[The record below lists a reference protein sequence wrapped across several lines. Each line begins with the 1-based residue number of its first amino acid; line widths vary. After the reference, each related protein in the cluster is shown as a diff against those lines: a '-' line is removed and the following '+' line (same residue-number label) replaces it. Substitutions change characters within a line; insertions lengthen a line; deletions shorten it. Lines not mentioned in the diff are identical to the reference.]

1 MKKVAII
8 SRALQMNGATKAL
21 VEMLKRIDYSMIEID
36 LWVLDFSE
44 LAEEWVSQIPDK
56 VVIKKIPRYDIGVI
70 SEGGVKISN
79 SFCKGGYSW
88 I

>member
-44 LAEEWVSQIPDK
+44 LAEECVSQIPDK
-56 VVIKKIPRYDIGVI
+56 VVIKKKY
-70 SEGGVKISN
+70 K
-79 SFCKGGYSW
+79 
-88 I
+88 

>member
-44 LAEEWVSQIPDK
+44 LAKEWVSQIPDK

-70 SEGGVKISN
+70 SEGG
-79 SFCKGGYSW
+79 
-88 I
+88 